1 MRIFFVLAS
10 LLFATAS
17 FAADLKVRAD
27 TENQGKD
34 NTATLPKNR
43 PVGNPPTQEDID
55 SLPKTTV
62 NSKDN
67 HEAPPEQGTT
77 VEQPK

>member
-1 MRIFFVLAS
+1 MRIFFVLLS
-10 LLFATAS
+10 LCFATAS
-17 FAADLKVRAD
+17 FAADMKATPD
-27 TENQGKD
+27 TSDRGKD
-34 NTATLPKNR
+34 NTATLPKDR
-43 PVGNPPTQEDID
+43 PVGPPPTQVDLD

-62 NSKDN
+62 VSKDN